1 MANPFTPGFGLT
13 PVILAGRDIAIDE
26 FTAALAG
33 TVPEARAILIS
44 GQRGAG
50 KTVLLTEFRELALE
64 AGWIDLRMHTSSSS
78 LVEELRGQAIA
89 RLRELDPE
97 AETSRLTSA
106 RISSLS
112 ASRDIVQRYEGE
124 GEPLTV
130 VLDRLAALADAEGGG
145 LLITLDELQSADRDQ
160 LHALTQHVQDL
171 IGSGHAVA
179 FLAAGVRTGVD
190 ALLDHER
197 TTFLRRAHRLEVG
210 SVDVGTAAEA
220 IRMTV
225 ADTAKTIT
233 PEAAVL
239 AGEISRG
246 YPYLIQLIGSKA
258 WQNSGDA
265 DVIEVEDV
273 RGARE
278 TVVAAMIK
286 NVHGPALRGLSPRK
300 REYLLAMLEDEGP
313 SAVGDIARRMG
324 IDPRNQ
330 STYRER
336 LIEDDLIRPA
346 GRGFVEYSLPY
357 LDEALRHEEREG
369 VGSDVEPDRGV
380 RRSQRE
386 QQHDRGQHQH
396 GPARA
401 PVVSL
406 PAGVEVDRDRA
417 REGRVAHQDPRRDAQ
432 RRDHREPP
440 QRPRDRTGG
449 IGTGGAPGRAGNRAH
464 GVRHRAFVR
473 ARCER
478 RTPRSGSMSEPTP
491 SRSSWRSA
499 SSR

>member
-1 MANPFTPGFGLT
+1 MATTPSKRPPAQAPAPAPREPNPFTPGFGLT
-13 PVILAGRDIAIDE
+13 PMILAGRDVAIDE

-33 TVPEARAILIS
+33 NVPEARAILIS
-44 GQRGAG
+44 GARGSG
-50 KTVLLTEFRELALE
+50 KTVLLTEFRELALD
-64 AGWIDLRMHTSSSS
+64 AGWTDLRMHTSSTS
-78 LVEELRGQAIA
+78 LTDELRSQAIA

-106 RISSLS
+106 RIASVS

-124 GEPLTV
+124 GEVLST
-130 VLDRLAALADAEGGG
+130 VLDRLAALTDEDGGG
-145 LLITLDELQSADRDQ
+145 LLITLDELQSVEHDQ

-197 TTFLRRAHRLEVG
+197 TTFLRRAHRIEVG

-225 ADTAKTIT
+225 ADTSRTIT

-239 AGEISRG
+239 AGEISHG
-246 YPYLIQLIGSKA
+246 YPYLIQLVGSKA
-258 WQNSGDA
+258 WQNSGEA
-265 DVIEVEDV
+265 PTIEVEDV
-273 RGARE
+273 RSARA

-286 NVHGPALRGLSPRK
+286 NVHGPALRGLSQRK

-346 GRGFVEYSLPY
+346 GRGYVEYALPY
-357 LDEALRHEEREG
+357 LDEALRHEEKEG
-369 VGSDVEPDRGV
+369 VGADVEPDRGV
-380 RRSQRE
+380 RRSHR
-386 QQHDRGQHQH
+386 
-396 GPARA
+396 AR
-401 PVVSL
+401 
-406 PAGVEVDRDRA
+406 RDR
-417 REGRVAHQDPRRDAQ
+417 
-432 RRDHREPP
+432 
-440 QRPRDRTGG
+440 
-449 IGTGGAPGRAGNRAH
+449 
-464 GVRHRAFVR
+464 
-473 ARCER
+473 
-478 RTPRSGSMSEPTP
+478 
-491 SRSSWRSA
+491 
-499 SSR
+499 

>member
-13 PVILAGRDIAIDE
+13 PVILAGRDVAIDE

-300 REYLLAMLEDEGP
+300 REYLRAMLEDEGP

-346 GRGFVEYSLPY
+346 GRGFVEYALPY

-380 RRSQRE
+380 RRS
-386 QQHDRGQHQH
+386 H
-396 GPARA
+396 
-401 PVVSL
+401 
-406 PAGVEVDRDRA
+406 RA
-417 REGRVAHQDPRRDAQ
+417 RRPRR
-432 RRDHREPP
+432 
-440 QRPRDRTGG
+440 
-449 IGTGGAPGRAGNRAH
+449 
-464 GVRHRAFVR
+464 
-473 ARCER
+473 
-478 RTPRSGSMSEPTP
+478 
-491 SRSSWRSA
+491 
-499 SSR
+499 

>member
-13 PVILAGRDIAIDE
+13 PVILAGRDVAIDE

-33 TVPEARAILIS
+33 DVPEARAILIS

-300 REYLLAMLEDEGP
+300 REYL
-313 SAVGDIARRMG
+313 
-324 IDPRNQ
+324 
-330 STYRER
+330 
-336 LIEDDLIRPA
+336 
-346 GRGFVEYSLPY
+346 
-357 LDEALRHEEREG
+357 
-369 VGSDVEPDRGV
+369 
-380 RRSQRE
+380 
-386 QQHDRGQHQH
+386 
-396 GPARA
+396 
-401 PVVSL
+401 
-406 PAGVEVDRDRA
+406 
-417 REGRVAHQDPRRDAQ
+417 
-432 RRDHREPP
+432 
-440 QRPRDRTGG
+440 
-449 IGTGGAPGRAGNRAH
+449 
-464 GVRHRAFVR
+464 
-473 ARCER
+473 
-478 RTPRSGSMSEPTP
+478 
-491 SRSSWRSA
+491 
-499 SSR
+499 

>member
-1 MANPFTPGFGLT
+1 MARTPSPIPDPHDPRAGNPFTPGFGLT
-13 PVILAGRDIAIDE
+13 PIILAGRDLAIEE

-33 TVPEARAILIS
+33 NVPEARAILIS

-64 AGWIDLRMHTSSSS
+64 AGWTDLRLHTSSTS
-78 LVEELRGQAIA
+78 LLDELRGQAIA
-89 RLRELDPE
+89 HLRELDPR

-106 RISSLS
+106 SISAVS
-112 ASRDIVQRYEGE
+112 ASRDIRERYRGE

-130 VLDRLAALADAEGGG
+130 LLDRLAQLTDEDGGG
-145 LLITLDELQSADRDQ
+145 LLITLDELQSVDRDQ

-197 TTFLRRAHRLEVG
+197 TTFLRRAHRIEVG

-220 IRMTV
+220 IRMTI
-225 ADTAKTIT
+225 ADTPKSIT

-239 AGEISRG
+239 AGEISCG

-265 DVIEVEDV
+265 DVIEIEDV
-273 RGARE
+273 AGARE
-278 TVVAAMIK
+278 TVIAAMLK

-300 REYLLAMLEDEGP
+300 REYLHAMLEDEGP
-313 SAVGDIARRMG
+313 SNVGDIARRMG

-336 LIEDDLIRPA
+336 LIDDDLIRPA
-346 GRGFVEYSLPY
+346 GRGFVEFALPY
-357 LDEALRHEEREG
+357 LAEALRHEAREG
-369 VGSDVEPDRGV
+369 VGADVEPDKGL
-380 RRSQRE
+380 RRS
-386 QQHDRGQHQH
+386 H
-396 GPARA
+396 
-401 PVVSL
+401 
-406 PAGVEVDRDRA
+406 RA
-417 REGRVAHQDPRRDAQ
+417 RK
-432 RRDHREPP
+432 
-440 QRPRDRTGG
+440 
-449 IGTGGAPGRAGNRAH
+449 
-464 GVRHRAFVR
+464 
-473 ARCER
+473 AR
-478 RTPRSGSMSEPTP
+478 
-491 SRSSWRSA
+491 
-499 SSR
+499 

>member
-1 MANPFTPGFGLT
+1 MAKPRPTPRIPATSTTSRAANPFTPGFGLT
-13 PVILAGRDIAIDE
+13 PIILAGRDLAIEE

-33 TVPEARAILIS
+33 NVPEARAILIS
-44 GQRGAG
+44 GARGSG

-64 AGWIDLRMHTSSSS
+64 AGWTDLRMHTSSTS
-78 LVEELRGQAIA
+78 LTDELRSQAIA
-89 RLRELDPE
+89 HLREMDPE

-106 RISSLS
+106 RAFNVG

-124 GEPLTV
+124 GEVLTT
-130 VLDRLAALADAEGGG
+130 VLDRLAALTEEDGGG
-145 LLITLDELQSADRDQ
+145 LLITLDELQSVDRDQ

-179 FLAAGVRTGVD
+179 FIAAGVRPGVD

-197 TTFLRRAHRLEVG
+197 TTFLRRAHRIEVG

-220 IRMTV
+220 IRMTI

-258 WQNSGDA
+258 WQNSGEA
-265 DVIEVEDV
+265 DSIEIEDV
-273 RGARE
+273 RGGRE
-278 TVVAAMIK
+278 AVIAAMIK

-300 REYLLAMLEDEGP
+300 REYLHAMLEDDGP
-313 SAVGDIARRMG
+313 SAVGDLAKRMG

-336 LIEDDLIRPA
+336 LIEEELIRPA

-357 LDEALRHEEREG
+357 LADALRHEAREG
-369 VGSDVEPDRGV
+369 VGADVEPDQGI
-380 RRSQRE
+380 RRSHR
-386 QQHDRGQHQH
+386 
-396 GPARA
+396 
-401 PVVSL
+401 S
-406 PAGVEVDRDRA
+406 
-417 REGRVAHQDPRRDAQ
+417 RRS
-432 RRDHREPP
+432 HRP
-440 QRPRDRTGG
+440 
-449 IGTGGAPGRAGNRAH
+449 
-464 GVRHRAFVR
+464 
-473 ARCER
+473 
-478 RTPRSGSMSEPTP
+478 
-491 SRSSWRSA
+491 
-499 SSR
+499 